1 MRGWERRDEKKRVIA
16 PQKMYLEVD
25 QHLLPV
31 YPRIYQAYLL
41 RVSVNPHN
49 WSRNAAWS
57 ASTSCDAVGLGD
69 DYACTSMCCTEDQ
82 IAYQPTERA
91 YSGPICQ

>member
-41 RVSVNPHN
+41 RMSVN
-49 WSRNAAWS
+49 RKYK
-57 ASTSCDAVGLGD
+57 L
-69 DYACTSMCCTEDQ
+69 
-82 IAYQPTERA
+82 
-91 YSGPICQ
+91 